1 MGANCAM
8 NTNDVTHQEL
18 ELSESPNTA
27 ENVIHDLR
35 EQVRVLE
42 EKNQELESLL
52 NQNPYTGLPIRRIFD
67 RDFERLIQRS
77 NTAFGVAILRL
88 DSAYE
93 RVKNTRDRNKILL
106 FQTTRRLMSVAG
118 NNVYQSD
125 RIDEFIL
132 LLIAS
137 SNVEVL
143 RELADEIVEAVSE
156 RHEGPANDISFGC
169 HIGIALYEN
178 GQTDRAEVIGNADIA
193 LEEAVRTRAPWYIY
207 TSELGSGYRRKML
220 VEKML
225 TRAVRS
231 GFDQF
236 RIHYQPFVDREGR
249 ICGSEAL
256 IRWSPPDL
264 GSVGPGA
271 FIPIAEETGDIRFIG
286 QWILYNSCRRLAQW
300 HAEGYKQLY
309 ISVNVAPSQFAQDDL
324 VERVTGILDSL
335 KLPGSCLKLE
345 LTEGAIMAKPEEAVT
360 KMHALRER
368 GIRISVD
375 DFGTGYS
382 SLSYLQR
389 LPIDTLKI
397 DLSFIEDVDVNP
409 ENQEIV
415 RAIIS
420 MARNLHLES
429 LAEGVEREGQLR
441 FLRDE
446 GCEFIQG
453 FYFSKPVDEHTFTT
467 YLRNGAVLPQTDAP
481 TEESSP
487 AGSVQ

>member
-1 MGANCAM
+1 M
-8 NTNDVTHQEL
+8 NHKDVTHPEQALSDLPVTTDLNEVDEL
-18 ELSESPNTA
+18 RKQLQA
-27 ENVIHDLR
+27 
-35 EQVRVLE
+35 LE
-42 EKNQELESLL
+42 EKNKDLENLL
-52 NQNPYTGLPIRRIFD
+52 NQNPYTGLPIRRVFD
-67 RDFERLIQRS
+67 RDFERLVQRS
-77 NTAFGVAILRL
+77 ERPFGVAILRL

-118 NNVYQSD
+118 KNVYQSD
-125 RIDEFIL
+125 RVDEFIVL
-132 LLIAS
+132 LHAS
-137 SNVEVL
+137 SNADL
-143 RELADEIVEAVSE
+143 ARELAAEMAEVVSE
-156 RHEGPANDISFGC
+156 RHEGPANDIAFGC
-169 HIGIALYEN
+169 HIGVALYES
-178 GQTDRAEVIGNADIA
+178 GHTDRAEVIGNADIA
-193 LEEAVRTRAPWYIY
+193 LEEAVRSRSPWHIY
-207 TSELGSGYRRKML
+207 TPELGAGYRRKVL

-225 TRAVRS
+225 TGAVRA
-231 GFDQF
+231 GFEQF
-236 RIHYQPFVDREGR
+236 RILYQPIVDRDGR
-249 ICGSEAL
+249 ISGSEAL
-256 IRWSPPDL
+256 IRWNPPDL
-264 GSVGPGA
+264 GSIGPAA

-300 HAEGYKQLY
+300 HAQGYKNLY
-309 ISVNVAPSQFAQDDL
+309 ISVNVAPTQFAQDDL
-324 VERVTGILDSL
+324 VERVVGILDSL
-335 KLPGSCLKLE
+335 KLPGSSLKLE
-345 LTEGAIMAKPEEAVT
+345 LTEGAIMSKPEEAVT

-397 DLSFIEDVDVNP
+397 DRSFIDDVDINP

-420 MARNLHLES
+420 MARNLHLET

-453 FYFSKPVDEHTFTT
+453 FYFSKPANEHSFTS
-467 YLRNGAVLPQTDAP
+467 YLQDGGLLPQSNGHGDEP
-481 TEESSP
+481 ML
-487 AGSVQ
+487 AGPVS